1 MMKKERQAYA
11 STKVSLLVFLVAIM
25 FVAVLFSFRFSIE
38 NMKNNQQSGINGLL
52 MLIEF
57 ERIEGVLQWEKELD
71 ARKMTALVKAQD
83 NVLENNPEVF
93 RRLASKGYEI
103 AGGYDQAAL
112 WDMPYEQ
119 QYQLL
124 KNSKE
129 KVERITGF
137 PMKVFGGR
145 YFSYDENTL
154 KAADALGIEYILGR
168 GTRDVEAV
176 IYQPKEYKVKIISVT
191 NVDVGGTMGRGSLC
205 DYSLWA
211 RGADPASF
219 GAMINE
225 SIAKQPAN
233 IILVSHSYL
242 GGTRVE
248 WWAEYQKALES
259 LSVNWRGFGNWVKN
273 QKLIKLPN
281 AEIPI
286 NREVKYTVPN
296 PAKAIED
303 YTPISCASF
312 PEEKSDVSRG
322 SLLCQ

>member
-1 MMKKERQAYA
+1 MKKERQAYA

-191 NVDVGGTMGRGSLC
+191 NVDVGGTMGRGDRKSTRLN
-205 DYSLWA
+205 S
-211 RGADPASF
+211 
-219 GAMINE
+219 
-225 SIAKQPAN
+225 
-233 IILVSHSYL
+233 SH
-242 GGTRVE
+242 
-248 WWAEYQKALES
+248 
-259 LSVNWRGFGNWVKN
+259 
-273 QKLIKLPN
+273 
-281 AEIPI
+281 
-286 NREVKYTVPN
+286 
-296 PAKAIED
+296 
-303 YTPISCASF
+303 
-312 PEEKSDVSRG
+312 
-322 SLLCQ
+322 